1 MHAGPIERIREE
13 IRTSG
18 PLTFARFMELAL
30 YGEGGYYA
38 APPVGPQGDFVTSP
52 HVHPVFAVMLGRAI
66 RQIHASLEEPAPF
79 RIVEAGAGDGTLARG
94 LLEVL
99 TDLPL
104 AYATVD
110 VSPGAREA
118 LGEVPGIAAVGGM
131 VEAPFDLLIAN
142 ELLDNLP
149 FRLVRD
155 GVEIGI
161 GLDAG
166 GDLVEEALG
175 VTDVVALAR
184 AEEEIVP
191 IGALAFV
198 DRIAAA
204 LLDRPGCALLIDYGS
219 DEGTGGPL
227 HGYSA
232 QTIIEDVLAA
242 PGQTD
247 ITAGV
252 DFGWIGARA
261 EQAGVTAFPTVGQ
274 REALLAL
281 GFASWFEEQL
291 AAQQAQLAERDAMGA
306 VRTWSAKSR
315 ASLLADPA
323 GLGRFRWLLLASPGL
338 TAPPWH
344 REAAAEPQ

>member
-1 MHAGPIERIREE
+1 
-13 IRTSG
+13 
-18 PLTFARFMELAL
+18 MELAL

-66 RQIHASLEEPAPF
+66 RQIHASLGEPAPF

-94 LLEVL
+94 LLEAL

-104 AYATVD
+104 AYAAVD
-110 VSPGAREA
+110 VSPGARAA
-118 LGEVPGIAAVGGM
+118 LGEIDGIAAVGSM

-161 GLDAG
+161 GLNAG

-175 VTDVVALAR
+175 VTDVVELAGDD
-184 AEEEIVP
+184 EEVVP
-191 IGALAFV
+191 TGALAFV

-204 LLDRPGCALLIDYGS
+204 LRDRPGYALLIDYGS
-219 DEGTGGPL
+219 DEGAGGPP
-227 HGYSA
+227 HGYA
-232 QTIIEDVLAA
+232 AHAIVEDVLAA
-242 PGQTD
+242 PGRTD
-247 ITAGV
+247 VTAGV
-252 DFGWIGARA
+252 DFGWVGARA
-261 EQAGVTAFPTVGQ
+261 EQAGLTAFPTVGQ

-323 GLGRFRWLLLASPGL
+323 GLGRFRWLLFASPGL
-338 TAPPWH
+338 DAPPWH
-344 REAAAEPQ
+344 REAAATDA